1 MKSKMTDEYKVFKRK
16 IMLRFLITAFIAT
29 GVVLLFYFLVW
40 YERVGDWIVSVLQ
53 YFGMTKH
60 EAFEFYHVSLR
71 QNKSVF
77 FAIAIILIFMILLR
91 YLFVW
96 IVRYFNHINDGID
109 KLLIDDN
116 QPLHL
121 LPEMEPMEKKLNTVK
136 QTLWQRK
143 QDSLLAEQRKNE
155 IVMYLAHDI
164 RTPLTSVIG
173 YLNLLEEDP
182 EMPIEQRAK
191 YVHITL
197 DKACRLEKMI
207 NEFFEITRYNSGQI
221 TLSKSTI
228 DLYFMLVQL
237 TDELSPSFA
246 VRGNSVVLNMEED
259 LTIYADAD
267 KIARVFSNILR
278 NAAAYSYPQT
288 PIIISAKKTDKHIT
302 VFFQNKGKT
311 IPEKD
316 KRHLFDKFYRSDKA
330 RGSDKGG
337 TGLGLAI
344 AREIVL
350 LHGGQINVISK
361 NDTVIFAVRLPA
373 TD

>member
-1 MKSKMTDEYKVFKRK
+1 MADEYKAFKRK
-16 IMLRFLITAFIAT
+16 IMLRFFITAAAAA
-29 GVVLLFYFLVW
+29 GVVLLFYILVW
-40 YERVGDWIVSVLQ
+40 YERVGDWIVSALHA
-53 YFGMTKH
+53 FGMTKQ
-60 EAFEFYHVSLR
+60 EAFEFYHISIR
-71 QNKSVF
+71 QNKPAF
-77 FAIAIILIFMILLR
+77 FTIAIILIFLLLLR

-109 KLLIDDN
+109 KLLADDDR
-116 QPLHL
+116 PLHL

-136 QTLWQRK
+136 RTLWQRK
-143 QDSLLAEQRKNE
+143 QDSLLAQRRKNE
-155 IVMYLAHDI
+155 VVMYLAHDI

-173 YLNLLEEDP
+173 YLDLLEADP
-182 EMPIEQRAK
+182 EMPVKQRAE
-191 YVHITL
+191 YVHIAL

-207 NEFFEITRYNSGQI
+207 HEFFEITRYNSGQI
-221 TLSKSTI
+221 TLSRSTI
-228 DLYFMLVQL
+228 DLYYMLVQL

-246 VRGNSVVLNMEED
+246 VRGNSVVLNMKED

-267 KIARVFSNILR
+267 RMARVFSNILR

-311 IPEKD
+311 IPEND

-344 AREIVL
+344 AKEIVV
-350 LHGGQINVISK
+350 LHGGKVHVSSK
-361 NDTVIFAVRLPA
+361 NDTVIFGVRLPA
-373 TD
+373 EN